1 MSYRFD
7 YDPRSGL
14 LQGSLEGRV
23 TSEELLDYYRLA
35 MKCARIKRPRSG
47 ITDMSGITSFEVSP
61 QTVRELAAMTPVIP
75 DMDLLRIIV
84 APASDVFGMARM
96 FESQGE
102 VTRPNLHVVR
112 SYKEAL
118 VIVGVQ
124 DPRFEPIDL
133 AELLDS
139 DA

>member
-47 ITDMSGITSFEVSP
+47 TG
-61 QTVRELAAMTPVIP
+61 
-75 DMDLLRIIV
+75 
-84 APASDVFGMARM
+84 PASATSGTAYPGGRWRSRPPRVRAPDTPGHRVTNGDTSGRSAVSLLSLCYPLRVFAEIR
-96 FESQGE
+96 
-102 VTRPNLHVVR
+102 R
-112 SYKEAL
+112 AL
-118 VIVGVQ
+118 VGRRAG
-124 DPRFEPIDL
+124 PRL
-133 AELLDS
+133 AVVTLSTLGPRCNHDRTG
-139 DA
+139 

>member
-14 LQGSLEGRV
+14 LQGSLDGRV

-35 MKCARIKRPRSG
+35 TKSARINRPRSG

-61 QTVRELAAMTPVIP
+61 KTVRELAALTPVIP
-75 DMDLLRIIV
+75 DTDLLRVIV

-102 VTRPNLHVVR
+102 ATRPNLHVVR
-112 SYKEAL
+112 NYKEAL
-118 VIVGVQ
+118 VIIGVQ
-124 DPRFEPIDL
+124 DPQFEPVDL
-133 AELLDS
+133 AELRAA